1 MVASLRIIIADDH
14 MLDTGAV
21 PERFAGLSGLEI
33 PPVPAPEVELPLENP
48 LHPTVVPRQRI
59 HLHSHLSPETS

>member
-1 MVASLRIIIADDH
+1 V
-14 MLDTGAV
+14 LDTGAV

-33 PPVPAPEVELPLENP
+33 PPVLAPEVELPFENP
-48 LHPTVVPRQRI
+48 LHLTVVPRQPV